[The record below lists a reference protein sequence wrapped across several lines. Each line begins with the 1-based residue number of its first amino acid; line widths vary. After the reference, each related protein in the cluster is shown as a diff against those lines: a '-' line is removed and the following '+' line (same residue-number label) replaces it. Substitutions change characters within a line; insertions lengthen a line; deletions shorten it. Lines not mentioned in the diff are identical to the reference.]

1 MSNSIK
7 LSSITMFDLAN
18 GVSGDYKG
26 NDVSIHQCGKMSYIV
41 KINDV
46 SNRVGGVAAVKDLL
60 KKCVVKK

>member
-26 NDVSIHQCGKMSYIV
+26 NDVSINQCGKMSYIV
-41 KINDV
+41 KINDL
-46 SNRVGGVAAVKDLL
+46 SYRVGGVSAVKDLL